1 MNGFRHKRAWFWV
14 AIAAIVI
21 TLVAL
26 LVPHVGN
33 SPDQQG
39 WLALLPIFF
48 VGLIAPFSLLPLLA
62 NLAVGSIPTAP
73 ALVATFQR
81 PPPSFA

>member
-1 MNGFRHKRAWFWV
+1 MNGFRHKHAWFWV

-21 TLVAL
+21 ALVAL

-33 SPDQQG
+33 SPDQQA

-48 VGLIAPFSLLPLLA
+48 VGLIAPLSLLLLLA
-62 NLAVGSIPTAP
+62 NLAVSIPTAP
-73 ALVATFQR
+73 ALVPTFQR